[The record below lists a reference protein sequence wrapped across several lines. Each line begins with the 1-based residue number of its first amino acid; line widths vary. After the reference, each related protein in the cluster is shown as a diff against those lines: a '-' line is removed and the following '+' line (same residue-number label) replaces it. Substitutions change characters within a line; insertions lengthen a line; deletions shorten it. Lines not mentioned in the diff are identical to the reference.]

1 MVCNDHTDSFT
12 FFTAHWFYAILPNV
26 PSDLPAL
33 LPPQKLFPGINE
45 DFFYTCILGF
55 FCGCP
60 LGAKI
65 IDDFISCGS
74 FTKSEGEKLLY
85 TCNQISPMFS
95 AGYTL
100 TLILHGKISAL
111 RFFFCLYFPV
121 LCYLI
126 YLVFLFFTS
135 DFLHTH
141 HSSSTIAH
149 KKSADQ
155 VIFDS
160 LHSIFMIGICI
171 MIFSIAVSLLEI
183 LPLPFYLKRGLT
195 AVLEITNAISYFGSS
210 HMSIGRKVI
219 LLCMITSFGG
229 LSAAVQTLSVYK
241 KSRLSLWKYLLI
253 RSLFSVS
260 SGLLAYLVF
269 I

>member
-1 MVCNDHTDSFT
+1 
-12 FFTAHWFYAILPNV
+12 
-26 PSDLPAL
+26 
-33 LPPQKLFPGINE
+33 
-45 DFFYTCILGF
+45 
-55 FCGCP
+55 
-60 LGAKI
+60 
-65 IDDFISCGS
+65 
-74 FTKSEGEKLLY
+74 
-85 TCNQISPMFS
+85 MFS

-111 RFFFCLYFPV
+111 RLFLLPV
-121 LCYLI
+121 FSCHVLSDLSGLFI
-126 YLVFLFFTS
+126 FLQAIFYIHTTS
-135 DFLHTH
+135 
-141 HSSSTIAH
+141 SPTIAH

-210 HMSIGRKVI
+210 HMSISRKVI

>member
-33 LPPQKLFPGINE
+33 YPLKKLFPGINE

-55 FCGCP
+55 FVDVPSVRRSLMILFLVDLLRNLKEKSYYIPAIRSSHVLCW
-60 LGAKI
+60 I
-65 IDDFISCGS
+65 YSYIDPSWQNFC
-74 FTKSEGEKLLY
+74 
-85 TCNQISPMFS
+85 
-95 AGYTL
+95 
-100 TLILHGKISAL
+100 SAL
-111 RFFFCLYFPV
+111 FLLPV
-121 LCYLI
+121 FSCHVLSDLSG
-126 YLVFLFFTS
+126 LFIFYKR
-135 DFLHTH
+135 FLHTH
-141 HSSSTIAH
+141 HSSPTIAH

-195 AVLEITNAISYFGSS
+195 AVLEITMPSP
-210 HMSIGRKVI
+210 I
-219 LLCMITSFGG
+219 LVLPIC
-229 LSAAVQTLSVYK
+229 LSAA
-241 KSRLSLWKYLLI
+241 KSYYC
-253 RSLFSVS
+253 V
-260 SGLLAYLVF
+260 
-269 I
+269 

>member
-1 MVCNDHTDSFT
+1 
-12 FFTAHWFYAILPNV
+12 
-26 PSDLPAL
+26 
-33 LPPQKLFPGINE
+33 
-45 DFFYTCILGF
+45 
-55 FCGCP
+55 
-60 LGAKI
+60 
-65 IDDFISCGS
+65 
-74 FTKSEGEKLLY
+74 
-85 TCNQISPMFS
+85 MFS

-121 LCYLI
+121 MCYLI

-141 HSSSTIAH
+141 HSSPTIAH

-171 MIFSIAVSLLEI
+171 MIFSIAVSH
-183 LPLPFYLKRGLT
+183 
-195 AVLEITNAISYFGSS
+195 FGSS

>member
-1 MVCNDHTDSFT
+1 MQSDQSHVLCWIYSYIDPSWQNFCSALFL
-12 FFTAHWFYAILPNV
+12 LPV
-26 PSDLPAL
+26 FSCHVLSDLSGLFIFYKRFSTYTPL
-33 LPPQKLFPGINE
+33 FSHHCTQKVSRSG
-45 DFFYTCILGF
+45 
-55 FCGCP
+55 
-60 LGAKI
+60 
-65 IDDFISCGS
+65 
-74 FTKSEGEKLLY
+74 
-85 TCNQISPMFS
+85 
-95 AGYTL
+95 
-100 TLILHGKISAL
+100 
-111 RFFFCLYFPV
+111 
-121 LCYLI
+121 
-126 YLVFLFFTS
+126 
-135 DFLHTH
+135 
-141 HSSSTIAH
+141 
-149 KKSADQ
+149 
-155 VIFDS
+155 IFDS

-195 AVLEITNAISYFGSS
+195 AVLEITNAISHFGSS

>member
-1 MVCNDHTDSFT
+1 MVS
-12 FFTAHWFYAILPNV
+12 
-26 PSDLPAL
+26 
-33 LPPQKLFPGINE
+33 
-45 DFFYTCILGF
+45 
-55 FCGCP
+55 
-60 LGAKI
+60 
-65 IDDFISCGS
+65 FISCGS

-121 LCYLI
+121 MCYLI

-141 HSSSTIAH
+141 HSSPTIAH

-195 AVLEITNAISYFGSS
+195 AVLEITNAISHFGSS
-210 HMSIGRKVI
+210 HISIGHKVI

>member
-1 MVCNDHTDSFT
+1 
-12 FFTAHWFYAILPNV
+12 
-26 PSDLPAL
+26 
-33 LPPQKLFPGINE
+33 
-45 DFFYTCILGF
+45 
-55 FCGCP
+55 
-60 LGAKI
+60 
-65 IDDFISCGS
+65 
-74 FTKSEGEKLLY
+74 
-85 TCNQISPMFS
+85 MFS

-121 LCYLI
+121 MCYLI
-126 YLVFLFFTS
+126 YLVFLFFYKRFSTYTPLFS
-135 DFLHTH
+135 H
-141 HSSSTIAH
+141 HCTQ
-149 KKSADQ
+149 KSADQ

-210 HMSIGRKVI
+210 HMSISRKVI

>member
-1 MVCNDHTDSFT
+1 MQNFCSALFL
-12 FFTAHWFYAILPNV
+12 LPV
-26 PSDLPAL
+26 FSCHVLSDLSG
-33 LPPQKLFPGINE
+33 LFI
-45 DFFYTCILGF
+45 
-55 FCGCP
+55 
-60 LGAKI
+60 
-65 IDDFISCGS
+65 
-74 FTKSEGEKLLY
+74 
-85 TCNQISPMFS
+85 
-95 AGYTL
+95 
-100 TLILHGKISAL
+100 
-111 RFFFCLYFPV
+111 
-121 LCYLI
+121 
-126 YLVFLFFTS
+126 FTS
-135 DFLHTH
+135 DFYIHTTLLLPLHT
-141 HSSSTIAH
+141 

-253 RSLFSVS
+253 KSLFSVS

>member
-1 MVCNDHTDSFT
+1 M
-12 FFTAHWFYAILPNV
+12 
-26 PSDLPAL
+26 
-33 LPPQKLFPGINE
+33 
-45 DFFYTCILGF
+45 
-55 FCGCP
+55 
-60 LGAKI
+60 
-65 IDDFISCGS
+65 
-74 FTKSEGEKLLY
+74 
-85 TCNQISPMFS
+85 
-95 AGYTL
+95 
-100 TLILHGKISAL
+100 
-111 RFFFCLYFPV
+111 
-121 LCYLI
+121 CYLI

-141 HSSSTIAH
+141 HSSPTIAH

-210 HMSIGRKVI
+210 HMSISRKVI

-269 I
+269 F